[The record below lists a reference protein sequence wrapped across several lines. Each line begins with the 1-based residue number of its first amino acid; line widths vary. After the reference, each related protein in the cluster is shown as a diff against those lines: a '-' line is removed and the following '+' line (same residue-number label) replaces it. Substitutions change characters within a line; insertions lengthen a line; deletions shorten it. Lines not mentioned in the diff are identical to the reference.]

1 MEIFR
6 GIQRQTIKALVYG
19 PEGVGKTI
27 FASNF
32 PDPVFIDTEGGTKWY
47 DVARY
52 PEPQG
57 WQMLLEEVRAAKN
70 DNSFQ
75 TLVIDTA
82 DWAEKMCIRYVL
94 DKAQKSGIED
104 FGYGKGY
111 VYVAEEFG
119 RLVNELTGIWNGGKN
134 VLLTAHAATRK
145 FEQPDEM
152 GAYDRYEMKID
163 KRISSMLKEWA
174 DIVLFANYKT
184 LVITDDNKKKHAN
197 GSKRVM
203 YTTHHACWDAKNRFG
218 LKEELPFEFSQIAH
232 IFSPAR
238 SAETP
243 FRASAVSREET
254 SVSNSNPASAP
265 SRTPNAVQKE
275 AIVSTS
281 VTSQN
286 IACSVF
292 DPKKLAQG
300 PISNIPASVPAELRQ
315 LMEANGVAIE
325 EIIYAVSQ
333 RGFYPANTPFEN
345 YDPEFVR
352 GCLIGA
358 WPQVLDLIRKNREE
372 TPF

>member
-19 PEGVGKTI
+19 TEGVGKTI

-32 PDPVFIDTEGGTKWY
+32 PDPVFIDTEGSTKWY

-52 PEPQG
+52 PDPKS
-57 WQMLLEEVRAAKN
+57 WQMLREEVRAAKN

-82 DWAEKMCIRYVL
+82 DWAEKMCIRSVC
-94 DKAQKSGIED
+94 DQAQKSGIED

-111 VYVAEEFG
+111 IYVAEEFG
-119 RLVNELTGIWNGGKN
+119 RLVNELTDVWNGGKN
-134 VLLTAHAATRK
+134 VLLTAHAAIHK
-145 FEQPDEM
+145 FEQPEEI

-184 LVITDDNKKKHAN
+184 LVFTDDNKKKHAN
-197 GSKRVM
+197 GARRVM
-203 YTTHHACWDAKNRFG
+203 YTTHSACWDAKNRFG

-243 FRASAVSREET
+243 VRASAVSREEIPT
-254 SVSNSNPASAP
+254 LP
-265 SRTPNAVQKE
+265 KE
-275 AIVSTS
+275 AKPAPTPAPTAPAAPQPPV
-281 VTSQN
+281 
-286 IACSVF
+286 
-292 DPKKLAQG
+292 KK
-300 PISNIPASVPAELRQ
+300 NIPASVPAELRQ

-358 WPQVLDLIRKNREE
+358 WPQVLDLIKKNREE